1 MLVAQAVSP
10 ELMTVRQ
17 VARCLAI
24 SERTVWR
31 WTAQGVLPVPVRP
44 SRRST
49 RWRTTDIRD
58 YLDSLSPQ
66 NGGTALPEPPA
77 EKDSTHA

>member
-1 MLVAQAVSP
+1 
-10 ELMTVRQ
+10 MTVRQ

-49 RWRTTDIRD
+49 RWRSADIRHF
-58 YLDSLSPQ
+58 LDNLSPS
-66 NGGTALPEPPA
+66 NGSGPQAPSPEDPTDA
-77 EKDSTHA
+77 